1 MRSLSWLKLFIAS
14 GILCGV
20 QSAAHAQA
28 PATRL
33 SRLIPWAPHQV
44 GKKPETGSD
53 KSIEELAKNI
63 DWLENRLNL
72 YGTVVPKTPDVW
84 GEARLTAHRQEFE
97 EMLKRELTAFNKNAI
112 NGAESVKD
120 NAFLAFAL
128 AMNNGIRNPDVPA
141 AEIRSGTVGPG
152 VSAVVIEQS
161 KEGETPKTSTSG
173 GGAFATIAAPTDLGP
188 VFQYD
193 PSKITLGDQIT
204 VEQTEVLDQLA
215 RYLNHLH
222 QIRRINEGD
231 DTSDAPG
238 YSMNLVRI
246 PVSILPGEHTKIGYG
261 AEITVTAEPYL
272 GPELLPMA
280 FRDFVINDLVDQLS
294 LPMTRF
300 INSNPAEVD
309 EMIRSFQVYN
319 RRESQ
324 IRQAIDA
331 FNGLNICVKEH
342 PEIQA
347 PISNFLHPTKQVPP
361 TWQIIIPS
369 DTQISSPAS
378 LAGLRSSVEFVAER
392 LKYEYAEAKTTFE
405 GAEPS
410 PVLETKHITKDPTK
424 VFIPDL
430 TVKALRS
437 VEVTPL
443 RDDSSGDGK
452 KPIDKLIEAQ
462 KAQEIYDQQ
471 KFLDQGTKSSLAEV
485 ERSLSAVA
493 TATKSLSKT
502 SINLPAGTTRRSTLP
517 FPPSQL
523 ISNYG
528 YQQLAEVI
536 TGIYFSLRADVINR
550 EVVHMTD
557 IQAIL
562 REELA
567 AAYELLRQDNV
578 QELWAQAS
586 LPEGELYSAIR
597 RRDHSAITK
606 LRQDFMHT
614 VLGCDNPSAN
624 VGYKRTFNETT
635 ECKPFEE
642 LDLSPHDRT
651 TAVLAW
657 CIYVESILLNER
669 LNQDIRETLGNKPSY
684 QACNGW
690 AAFLGPNP
698 SDDARMLFND
708 YVQTRWPIK
717 IFALD
722 PQNNEQNIGDVRS
735 LFRQMQMSI
744 ALAFATGQTRL
755 STALQSMRKLQ
766 RDAATI
772 DLNRTAVGFGHGD
785 DTFGW
790 RFYPRFQT
798 PPVEGNAKVLFRDL
812 IVGGPTDKQLERGR
826 QIEPGM
832 RECTAIVLMPSFVP
846 HVTFTTR
853 SNWFRLGKQGLT
865 ADSVE
870 DTVEYS
876 RAIKQMET
884 NANTCIRCSHLYRDG
899 EVDRMVKRIKQLDR
913 RLPLQTLECQV
924 PVENSL
930 GGFEIFSAGTRELS
944 PELTGW
950 YGAPGYD
957 PHRGGTMF
965 LTGDNF
971 SVTGSKLIVGNQ
983 MVHARLISRQ
993 ILEVTLPPGLATVRD
1008 RRLQKENKVG
1018 QSQDEGYFNED
1029 VEGYVDAHIAT
1040 PYGVSGHLLIPVVHT
1055 PHEAIDQVTVIGNEI
1070 ALHAK
1075 LDEANNSIK
1084 AISKV
1089 GPLDLLTL
1097 LVPQGSPLAGDK
1109 RTIQITLSSGSEVLT
1124 SSKEIELESDG
1135 SGTRFRMSANTA
1147 INQLNDNNEDSLMAL
1162 IKQHLDY
1169 LLFIKDGKIAEVEYD
1184 GVVTVVGSSGYSSVD
1199 ADGSLKIRVSITP

>member
-97 EMLKRELTAFNKNAI
+97 EMLKRELTAFNKNTI
-112 NGAESVKD
+112 NGAEVVQD

-128 AMNNGIRNPDVPA
+128 AINGASSVPTIPLP
-141 AEIRSGTVGPG
+141 EISSKQTSPG
-152 VSAVVIEQS
+152 VGVFTVTEKK
-161 KEGETPKTSTSG
+161 KEDGTTEYTSS
-173 GGAFATIAAPTDLGP
+173 GGAFSNIQEFDNPTP
-188 VFQYD
+188 VFQFD
-193 PSKITLGDQIT
+193 PKKLSLGSSIT
-204 VEQTEVLDQLA
+204 VEQTEILDQFS

-261 AEITVTAEPYL
+261 AEITVTAEAYL

-309 EMIRSFQVYN
+309 EMIRAYATYRSGFKEVKLDLQSLNEQLPTSITQKIVIPPKFDIN
-319 RRESQ
+319 SIESLMTELRVIRSTLETEATKKGAQLRETTVALEAKSEELKKLATNPSVDFPSLMRSAARGFDENILMQ
-324 IRQAIDA
+324 QLDIKEGASNACEVKIAIKD
-331 FNGLNICVKEH
+331 FRETLVKEQN
-342 PEIQA
+342 E
-347 PISNFLHPTKQVPP
+347 S
-361 TWQIIIPS
+361 
-369 DTQISSPAS
+369 
-378 LAGLRSSVEFVAER
+378 
-392 LKYEYAEAKTTFE
+392 
-405 GAEPS
+405 
-410 PVLETKHITKDPTK
+410 
-424 VFIPDL
+424 
-430 TVKALRS
+430 KALEKSRQ
-437 VEVTPL
+437 
-443 RDDSSGDGK
+443 
-452 KPIDKLIEAQ
+452 INQ
-462 KAQEIYDQQ
+462 KAEESIKQLDNAMRALELSNNAIQ
-471 KFLDQGTKSSLAEV
+471 KI
-485 ERSLSAVA
+485 
-493 TATKSLSKT
+493 SKT

-586 LPEGELYSAIR
+586 LPDGELYSAIR
-597 RRDHSAITK
+597 RRDHSTITK

-624 VGYKRTFNETT
+624 VGYTRPFNETT

-642 LDLSPHDRT
+642 TDLSPHDRT

-657 CIYVESILLNER
+657 CIYVESVLLNER

-698 SDDARMLFND
+698 SDDARMLFNE

-744 ALAFATGQTRL
+744 ALAFATGQTNL

-853 SNWFRLGKQGLT
+853 SNWFQLGKQGRT

-870 DTVEYS
+870 DTVAYS

-884 NANTCIRCSHLYRDG
+884 NANTCIRCAHLYRDG
-899 EVDRMVKRIKQLDR
+899 EVDRLVKRVKQLDR

-930 GGFEIFSAGTRELS
+930 GGFEIFSAGTRELA
-944 PELTGW
+944 PELAGW

-957 PHRGGTMF
+957 PHRGGVMF

-971 SVTGSKLIVGNQ
+971 SVTNSKLIVGNQ
-983 MVHARLISRQ
+983 MVHARMISRQ
-993 ILEVTLPPGLATVRD
+993 IIEVNLPPGLATIRD
-1008 RRLQKENKVG
+1008 RRLEKEYKVAT
-1018 QSQDEGYFNED
+1018 SEDEGYFNED

-1040 PYGVSGHLLIPVVHT
+1040 PYGVSGHLLIPVVHP

-1109 RTIQITLSSGSEVLT
+1109 RTIQITLSSGAEVLT

-1169 LLFIKDGKIAEVEYD
+1169 LLFINDGKTAEVEYD

>member
-1 MRSLSWLKLFIAS
+1 MKLFIAS
-14 GILCGV
+14 GVFLSV
-20 QSAAHAQA
+20 DSAAHAQA

-33 SRLIPWAPHQV
+33 GRLIPWAPHQV

-53 KSIEELAKNI
+53 KSLEELAKNI

-97 EMLKRELTAFNKNAI
+97 EILKRELTEFNKNAI
-112 NGAESVKD
+112 NGAEVVQD

-128 AMNNGIRNPDVPA
+128 AMNAGIPNPEVPV
-141 AEIRSGTVGPG
+141 AEIRPGQAGPG
-152 VSAVVIEQS
+152 AGAVVIEQV
-161 KEGETPKTSTSG
+161 KEGDTTTTTTTSGG
-173 GGAFATIAAPTDLGP
+173 GGAFASIQEPSQHTP
-188 VFQYD
+188 VFQLD
-193 PSKITLGDQIT
+193 QSKVSLGSNIT
-204 VEQTEVLDQLA
+204 VEQTEILDQLA

-246 PVSILPGEHTKIGYG
+246 PVSILPGQHTKIGYG
-261 AEITVTAEPYL
+261 AEITVSAEPYL

-280 FRDFVINDLVDQLS
+280 FREFVINDLVDQLCI
-294 LPMTRF
+294 PMTRF
-300 INSNPAEVD
+300 INSDPAEVD
-309 EMIRSFQVYN
+309 ELIRAYAIYRTGGADVIKALENLNKDLDRTQRIKFNS
-319 RRESQ
+319 
-324 IRQAIDA
+324 AIDA
-331 FNGLNICVKEH
+331 KELSRIRDDVNKLLVAVERDVKADREKFEKH
-342 PEIQA
+342 V
-347 PISNFLHPTKQVPP
+347 SNLETE
-361 TWQIIIPS
+361 
-369 DTQISSPAS
+369 ISSLNPS
-378 LAGLRSSVEFVAER
+378 TG
-392 LKYEYAEAKTTFE
+392 EAN
-405 GAEPS
+405 
-410 PVLETKHITKDPTK
+410 
-424 VFIPDL
+424 
-430 TVKALRS
+430 
-437 VEVTPL
+437 
-443 RDDSSGDGK
+443 
-452 KPIDKLIEAQ
+452 
-462 KAQEIYDQQ
+462 
-471 KFLDQGTKSSLAEV
+471 
-485 ERSLSAVA
+485 SAVA
-493 TATKSLSKT
+493 EFRNLMQESKNRSALALGRLSNPLDHLVQEKPDEKTADSVKKISSLTNEIVNDEKVLEKNKFKAYQATATLQEIKTVQEAIEITTKSTQKLT
-502 SINLPAGTTRRSTLP
+502 RLSINLPAGSTRRSTLP

-528 YQQLAEVI
+528 FQELAEVMM
-536 TGIYFSLRADVINR
+536 GIYFALRADVVNR

-557 IQAIL
+557 VQAIL

-567 AAYELLRQDNV
+567 AAYELMRQDTM
-578 QELWAQAS
+578 QQWWDYAS
-586 LPEGELYSAIR
+586 LEDSNILKAIR
-597 RRDHSAITK
+597 TRNHKAITETREK
-606 LRQDFMHT
+606 FMIAA
-614 VLGCDNPSAN
+614 LGCC
-624 VGYKRTFNETT
+624 ETT
-635 ECKPFEE
+635 SGYTVPICSPMDCKPFERA
-642 LDLSPHDRT
+642 DLLPHDRT

-657 CIYVESILLNER
+657 CVYVESILLNER
-669 LNQDIRETLGNKPSY
+669 LNQDIRETVGNKPSY
-684 QACNGW
+684 QNCGGW
-690 AAFLGPNP
+690 SPFYGPNP
-698 SDDARMLFND
+698 PEDARMAFND

-717 IFALD
+717 VFALD

-744 ALAFATGQTRL
+744 ALAFATGQTNL

-884 NANTCIRCSHLYRDG
+884 NANTCIRCAHLYRDG

-1040 PYGVSGHLLIPVVHT
+1040 PYGASGHLLIPVVHP
-1055 PHEAIDQVTVIGNEI
+1055 PHDFVDEATIVTNEI
-1070 ALHAK
+1070 VLVAR
-1075 LDEANNSIK
+1075 LDDEGKVIESIDPPK
-1084 AISKV
+1084 
-1089 GPLDLLTL
+1089 T
-1097 LVPQGSPLAGDK
+1097 LVPIALQVPENSPLCGK
-1109 RTIQITLSSGSEVLT
+1109 QREITLSLRAENEILNASDTINLIADRTGARFQMDANDAISQFSADREGT
-1124 SSKEIELESDG
+1124 IASK
-1135 SGTRFRMSANTA
+1135 
-1147 INQLNDNNEDSLMAL
+1147 
-1162 IKQHLDY
+1162 IKEHLDY
-1169 LLFIKDGKIAEVEYD
+1169 LLFIKDGKVSNVSYV
-1184 GVVTVVGSSGYSSVD
+1184 GTVTVLGSDNYSDVQAKGTVRINVSV
-1199 ADGSLKIRVSITP
+1199 RP

>member
-1 MRSLSWLKLFIAS
+1 MRSSSWLKLLFAS

-20 QSAAHAQA
+20 QPAAYAQA

-44 GKKPETGSD
+44 GKKPVTGSD
-53 KSIEELAKNI
+53 KNLEELAKNI

-97 EMLKRELTAFNKNAI
+97 EMLKRELTAFDKNTI
-112 NGAESVKD
+112 NGAEAVKD

-173 GGAFATIAAPTDLGP
+173 GGAFATIAAPADLGP

-193 PSKITLGDQIT
+193 PSKITLGEQIT

-309 EMIRSFQVYN
+309 EIIRAYASYRNGFKDVKFDLQLLLAQLPSTIKPKITVPQAFDIDSIASLMIDLRNIKSSLEQEETKKGIELSETTAALDAQMEKLKNITTTVDFPKVMRSAARGDDPKNLMKQLKIEDNTYA
-319 RRESQ
+319 RGIER
-324 IRQAIDA
+324 AIDEYQKKLDEEKDRS
-331 FNGLNICVKEH
+331 NELGKSR
-342 PEIQA
+342 EI
-347 PISNFLHPTKQVPP
+347 K
-361 TWQIIIPS
+361 
-369 DTQISSPAS
+369 
-378 LAGLRSSVEFVAER
+378 
-392 LKYEYAEAKTTFE
+392 
-405 GAEPS
+405 
-410 PVLETKHITKDPTK
+410 
-424 VFIPDL
+424 
-430 TVKALRS
+430 
-437 VEVTPL
+437 
-443 RDDSSGDGK
+443 
-452 KPIDKLIEAQ
+452 Q
-462 KAQEIYDQQ
+462 KAQESIQQ
-471 KFLDQGTKSSLAEV
+471 LDNAMRALE
-485 ERSLSAVA
+485 LSNKAIQKIA
-493 TATKSLSKT
+493 KT

-586 LPEGELYSAIR
+586 LPDGELYSAIR

-624 VGYKRTFNETT
+624 VGYSRTFNETT

-657 CIYVESILLNER
+657 CIYVESVLLNER

-853 SNWFRLGKQGLT
+853 SNWFQLGKQGRT

-870 DTVEYS
+870 DTVAYS

-884 NANTCIRCSHLYRDG
+884 NANECIRCAHLYRDG
-899 EVDRMVKRIKQLDR
+899 EVDRLVKRVKQLDR

-930 GGFEIFSAGTRELS
+930 GGFEIFSAGTRELA
-944 PELTGW
+944 PELAGW

-957 PHRGGTMF
+957 PHRGGVMF

-971 SVTGSKLIVGNQ
+971 SVTNSKLIVGNQ
-983 MVHARLISRQ
+983 MVHARMISRQ
-993 ILEVTLPPGLATVRD
+993 IIEVNLPPGLATIRD
-1008 RRLQKENKVG
+1008 RRLEKEYKVAT
-1018 QSQDEGYFNED
+1018 SEDEGYFNED

-1040 PYGVSGHLLIPVVHT
+1040 PYGVSGHLLIPVVH
-1055 PHEAIDQVTVIGNEI
+1055 PNHEAIDQVTVIGNEI
-1070 ALHAK
+1070 TLRAK
-1075 LDEANNSIK
+1075 LDEAQNLIK
-1084 AISKV
+1084 SISKV

-1169 LLFIKDGKIAEVEYD
+1169 LLFIKDGKIGEVEYD
-1184 GVVTVVGSSGYSSVD
+1184 GAVTVVGSSGYSNVD
-1199 ADGSLKIRVSITP
+1199 ADGSIKIKVSITP

>member
-1 MRSLSWLKLFIAS
+1 MRSSSWLKLLFAS

-20 QSAAHAQA
+20 QPAAYAQA

-44 GKKPETGSD
+44 GKKPVTGSD
-53 KSIEELAKNI
+53 KNLEELAKNI

-97 EMLKRELTAFNKNAI
+97 EMLKRELTAFNKNTI
-112 NGAESVKD
+112 NGAEAVKD

-128 AMNNGIRNPDVPA
+128 AMNNGLTPNAPT
-141 AEIRSGTVGPG
+141 AEIKSSSTGPG
-152 VSAVVIEQS
+152 VGVFNYQE
-161 KEGETPKTSTSG
+161 KTEGDTKTITSN
-173 GGAFATIAAPTDLGP
+173 GGAFATISAPADLGP

-193 PSKITLGDQIT
+193 PSKITLGEKIT

-300 INSNPAEVD
+300 INSDPAEVD
-309 EMIRSFQVYN
+309 EMIRAYANYRNGFKELKLDLQTLNRQQQTSINQVVKIPPKFDIDSIASLMIDLRNMKSSLEKQETEKGKALSETTAALDAQMAELKKFTNEISVDFPKVMRSAARGDASSNLMKQLNIEDNTYA
-319 RRESQ
+319 RDIER
-324 IRQAIDA
+324 AIDEYRKKLDEEKDRS
-331 FNGLNICVKEH
+331 NELGKSR
-342 PEIQA
+342 EI
-347 PISNFLHPTKQVPP
+347 K
-361 TWQIIIPS
+361 
-369 DTQISSPAS
+369 
-378 LAGLRSSVEFVAER
+378 
-392 LKYEYAEAKTTFE
+392 
-405 GAEPS
+405 
-410 PVLETKHITKDPTK
+410 
-424 VFIPDL
+424 
-430 TVKALRS
+430 
-437 VEVTPL
+437 
-443 RDDSSGDGK
+443 
-452 KPIDKLIEAQ
+452 Q
-462 KAQEIYDQQ
+462 KAQESIQQ
-471 KFLDQGTKSSLAEV
+471 LDNAMRALE
-485 ERSLSAVA
+485 LSNKAIQ
-493 TATKSLSKT
+493 KISKT
-502 SINLPAGTTRRSTLP
+502 STNLPAGTTRRSTLP

-567 AAYELLRQDNV
+567 AAYELLRQDNM

-586 LPEGELYSAIR
+586 LPDGELYSAIR

-606 LRQDFMHT
+606 IRQDFMHT

-657 CIYVESILLNER
+657 CIYVESVLLNER

-744 ALAFATGQTRL
+744 ALAFANGQTRL

-853 SNWFRLGKQGLT
+853 SNWFQLGKQGRT

-870 DTVEYS
+870 DTVAYS

-884 NANTCIRCSHLYRDG
+884 NANECIRCAHLYRDG
-899 EVDRMVKRIKQLDR
+899 EVDRLVKRVKQLDR

-930 GGFEIFSAGTRELS
+930 GGFEIFSAGTRELA
-944 PELTGW
+944 PELAGW

-957 PHRGGTMF
+957 PHRGGVMF

-971 SVTGSKLIVGNQ
+971 SVTNSKLIVGNQ
-983 MVHARLISRQ
+983 MVNARMISRQ
-993 ILEVTLPPGLATVRD
+993 IIEVNLPPGLATIRD
-1008 RRLQKENKVG
+1008 RRLEKEYKVAT
-1018 QSQDEGYFNED
+1018 SEDEGYFNED

-1040 PYGVSGHLLIPVVHT
+1040 PYGVSGHLLIPVVH
-1055 PHEAIDQVTVIGNEI
+1055 PNHEAIDQVTVIGNEI
-1070 ALHAK
+1070 TLRAK
-1075 LDEANNSIK
+1075 LDEAQNSIK
-1084 AISKV
+1084 SISKV

-1109 RTIQITLSSGSEVLT
+1109 RTIQITLSSGAEVLT

-1169 LLFIKDGKIAEVEYD
+1169 LLFIKDGKIGEVEYD
-1184 GVVTVVGSSGYSSVD
+1184 GAVTVVGSSGYSNVD
-1199 ADGSLKIRVSITP
+1199 ADGSIKIKVSITP